1 MENNKNEKKLIQKP
15 LTKIENDNFILLS
28 HITPINSKVILTK
41 EEAMLLYIEL
51 HKFIMDE
58 K

>member
-1 MENNKNEKKLIQKP
+1 MESKFIQKP
-15 LTKIENDNFILLS
+15 ITKVENDKFILLS

-41 EEAMLLYIEL
+41 GEAMLLYIEL
-51 HKFIMDE
+51 HKFIMNG